1 MRALL
6 WNFRRAPALRLPTD
20 LAGCGLYTASSVR
33 RSADL
38 SRLMGRRG
46 AGSRFPKLAPGTDL
60 RGTAVRSLVLWW
72 DRFWFDGGSAVQ
84 LALLP
89 IVTAVVSLSVLLS
102 RYPGATSGFPPDFW
116 IF

>member
-20 LAGCGLYTASSVR
+20 LAGCGFYTASSVR
-33 RSADL
+33 RSTDL

-60 RGTAVRSLVLWW
+60 RGTEVRSLVLWW
-72 DRFWFDGGSAVQ
+72 DRFWFDGGSATQ
-84 LALLP
+84 LALLRT
-89 IVTAVVSLSVLLS
+89 VTPAVSLRLVLS
-102 RYPGATSGFPPDFW
+102 PCP
-116 IF
+116 